1 MTEISSFYAADVF
14 TEKVEEVLNHETIEP
29 EMFFG
34 YAAGNLPKE
43 AIAQLIMQSFHM
55 EPDGNFTRHEKGLAL
70 EFAETL
76 GPDYAQRLYR
86 FAVLVTKLA

>member
-1 MTEISSFYAADVF
+1 MTEISIFEAADLF
-14 TEKVEEVLNHETIEP
+14 GKKVEEVLNHETIEP

-43 AIAQLIMQSFHM
+43 AIAQLMMQSFDM
-55 EPDGNFTRHEKGLAL
+55 EPDGNFTRHEKNLAL
-70 EFAETL
+70 EFAEAF